1 LICAEPFEMTVTT
14 SNQQAVMKK
23 YSKLPWGAPLR
34 ALGLSGVLS
43 LAAALASMASAAAQD
58 LAAPLPATPAA
69 SAAPAPVEQ
78 TGVSAMESHVVQP
91 GDKLGFS
98 VDQDPTSGAPV
109 QQIVSPFG
117 LLSIPVSRC
126 CESTVTIQAGK
137 KTIKQIQDEIKALLE
152 QEYYRVADVK
162 ITLVNPIVKLG
173 QVWFRGAVRT
183 SVIALDPGQPMTLWE
198 ALTRAGTTEF
208 ANLSKVK
215 VERLDEASG
224 KTETIYVNIDRVN
237 KGNRDEDIILKDGDR
252 VDVKEKWFTIL

>member
-1 LICAEPFEMTVTT
+1 
-14 SNQQAVMKK
+14 MKQNTNLLRNAAHRLADTLR
-23 YSKLPWGAPLR
+23 SASLPLLLLT
-34 ALGLSGVLS
+34 LGL
-43 LAAALASMASAAAQD
+43 AMAPAAAAQD
-58 LAAPLPATPAA
+58 LAAPLPET
-69 SAAPAPVEQ
+69 SAAAQPQ
-78 TGVSAMESHVVQP
+78 SGVSAMESHVVQP
-91 GDKLGFS
+91 GDKLAFS
-98 VDQDPTSGAPV
+98 IEQDPTSGAPI
-109 QQIVSPFG
+109 QQVVSPFG
-117 LLSIPVSRC
+117 LLTIPVSRC
-126 CESTVTIQAGK
+126 CESTVTVQAGK
-137 KTIKQIQDEIKALLE
+137 KTIRQVQDELKALLE
-152 QEYYRVADVK
+152 QDYYRSANVK

-215 VERLDEASG
+215 VERLDEATG

>member
-1 LICAEPFEMTVTT
+1 
-14 SNQQAVMKK
+14 MKNH
-23 YSKLPWGAPLR
+23 SKLPWG
-34 ALGLSGVLS
+34 GLLS
-43 LAAALASMASAAAQD
+43 LAAALAFMAAATAQD
-58 LAAPLPATPAA
+58 LAAPLPATP
-69 SAAPAPVEQ
+69 AAPAPVEQ

-126 CESTVTIQAGK
+126 CESTITVQAGK

-152 QEYYRVADVK
+152 QDYYRVADVK

-215 VERLDEASG
+215 VERYTEASG

>member
-1 LICAEPFEMTVTT
+1 MVRREDYEALQLKLRLAQFEIGKLKAMLYGKSSERLPAEDPA
-14 SNQQAVMKK
+14 QL
-23 YSKLPWGAPLR
+23 KLLMER
-34 ALGLSGVLS
+34 E
-43 LAAALASMASAAAQD
+43 AAL
-58 LAAPLPATPAA
+58 APLPATPAA
-69 SAAPAPVEQ
+69 PAAPAPVEQ

-98 VDQDPTSGAPV
+98 VDQDPTSGAPI

-126 CESTVTIQAGK
+126 RESTVTVQAGK